1 MDAVSLFW
9 NTNMAA
15 VTSCEN
21 ALLCVEFPQVQYI
34 DLSEIVHVVKANV
47 IVTSERLYLHV
58 RTLFVCEVY
67 PEWRL
72 KLGFGTKK
80 KCPFPLHRG
89 YPSLEVTDTK
99 IMWTFFWD
107 QILCPLSGVKLSLE

>member
-1 MDAVSLFW
+1 
-9 NTNMAA
+9 MAA

-34 DLSEIVHVVKANV
+34 DLSEIVHVVKADV
-47 IVTSERLYLHV
+47 IVSSERLDLHV
-58 RTLFVCEVY
+58 RTLFVCEVS

-80 KCPFPLHRG
+80 KCPFLLYRG
-89 YPSLEVTDTK
+89 HPSLEVTIQRLCKHFSETK
-99 IMWTFFWD
+99 FCVPW
-107 QILCPLSGVKLSLE
+107 VELSLE

>member
-1 MDAVSLFW
+1 MAAVSLFW

-34 DLSEIVHVVKANV
+34 DLSEIVHVVKADV
-47 IVTSERLYLHV
+47 IVTSERLDLHV
-58 RTLFVCEVY
+58 RTLFVCEVS

-80 KCPFPLHRG
+80 KCPFPLYRG
-89 YPSLEVTDTK
+89 HPSLEVTDTK
-99 IMWTFFWD
+99 IM
-107 QILCPLSGVKLSLE
+107 